1 MQPECPRG
9 EPWSLA
15 ALRAAEAGRAER
27 GAGEGTQSGEGSRL
41 QLPREGPGQKA
52 CWRAAGAVFM
62 LVGIRRR
69 KRRSQSCGS
78 TVPCAPARGVSSVPP
93 APRFVLSPR
102 LEAARGSGD
111 LFVSAFRG
119 PSPARGPLNAL
130 RTRSSGPHPPPQRGA
145 LEPTSRPIVGQGLGP
160 PGQEPLGPPP
170 PTAQSLFHP
179 RCVCGGCSA
188 LGDLAPP
195 PALTLGRRSPFSKSH
210 LPPPAGPSRLRF
222 TGDQREWGY

>member
-1 MQPECPRG
+1 MQPERPRG

-179 RCVCGGCSA
+179 RVCVWRVQCLGGPSPSP
-188 LGDLAPP
+188 GPDLRMTIPLFQEPP
-195 PALTLGRRSPFSKSH
+195 PS
-210 LPPPAGPSRLRF
+210 SRWPVSSQIYR
-222 TGDQREWGY
+222 